1 MVEGVKKLKP
11 RLIRIFLQEYFNIYP
26 AHGQF
31 DWSILDPYMDALAQT
46 GASVV
51 ATINLKPP
59 VLFPVVDETIWRPN
73 DVAEWQ
79 EVIYQ
84 LVKRYSVDRPIV
96 THWEHANEPDIGES
110 GACPYLIPTAE
121 ENFEFYQTLIQ
132 PVLAAFPEAKVGGPA
147 MAYHRSPILKGFID
161 LCGQSNTQLDFVS
174 WHRYDSNLE
183 NFRESVATVRGYLD
197 GFPGKRPELMLN
209 EWNYGFDFSD
219 LRRTTYNAASVEE
232 MAMQPGRAAFSAA
245 NILSLLETG
254 LDWSHHFLIWDNCC
268 YPEQFRSFYSEASL
282 RGVMYKHWN
291 EMPARF
297 GLFSEGQT
305 VRPQYFVYQM
315 LSRMGDEKVAVSS
328 PDPDVRV
335 QAATQPGKLSV
346 LAVNHNQ
353 RAARDVVVTLHFNNL
368 VPGVKTLTAYRID
381 DDQHWSS
388 DTMELTPHRRAN
400 GGRAARIWLS
410 ILLAGRQRAAGN
422 VSG

>member
-1 MVEGVKKLKP
+1 MKTKDFAKFPRIDIQVDAGTPTGPFEWWRHCFGHGAINNSPLPPRVVEGVKKLKP

-46 GASVV
+46 GADVV

-121 ENFEFYQTLIQ
+121 ENFEFYRTLIE

-147 MAYHRSPILKGFID
+147 MAYDRSPILKGFID
-161 LCGQSNTQLDFVS
+161 LCGQNNTQLDFVS

-183 NFRESVATVRGYLD
+183 NFRESVATVQAYLD
-197 GFPGKRPELMLN
+197 GFPGNRPELMLN

-219 LRRTTYNAASVEE
+219 LRRSTYHAASVEE
-232 MAMQPGRAAFSAA
+232 MAMQSRRAAFSAA

-254 LDWSHHFLIWDNCC
+254 LDLV
-268 YPEQFRSFYSEASL
+268 ASL
-282 RGVMYKHWN
+282 
-291 EMPARF
+291 PD
-297 GLFSEGQT
+297 LGQLL
-305 VRPQYFVYQM
+305 
-315 LSRMGDEKVAVSS
+315 LSRAVQKLLFRGLAEGRDVQTLERDARTVWTIFRRADSS
-328 PDPDVRV
+328 APILRLPDV
-335 QAATQPGKLSV
+335 
-346 LAVNHNQ
+346 
-353 RAARDVVVTLHFNNL
+353 
-368 VPGVKTLTAYRID
+368 
-381 DDQHWSS
+381 
-388 DTMELTPHRRAN
+388 EPH
-400 GGRAARIWLS
+400 GR
-410 ILLAGRQRAAGN
+410 
-422 VSG
+422 